1 MKGSGKRCQFGVKMK
16 FLRYCTGEFSMIV
29 GSFWSRPCVKILI
42 CRCVVSCWTP
52 RMTPTIF
59 GNFPEISW
67 KFPGKLPETPQKF
80 PYTPGV
86 PHTHII
92 PPHPL
97 PTHPILPPSI
107 SPIPQLQSRF
117 SPFFIFPLS
126 AHLFPNPFICILVY
140 VWVSLWCMYVRNTC
154 RA

>member
-1 MKGSGKRCQFGVKMK
+1 
-16 FLRYCTGEFSMIV
+16 MIV
-29 GSFWSRPCVKILI
+29 GFILVQVM
-42 CRCVVSCWTP
+42 CQ
-52 RMTPTIF
+52 
-59 GNFPEISW
+59 NFDLSLCSIMLNSPDDPHYFR
-67 KFPGKLPETPQKF
+67 KFPGNFLEISRKLPETPQKF

-126 AHLFPNPFICILVY
+126 AHLFPDPLSCIGMHIDH
-140 VWVSLWCMYVRNTC
+140 VSLK
-154 RA
+154 